1 MSDEDRM
8 MQDKSLKWSSASIIN
23 NDKKQI
29 EKMDLVND
37 IDRLFYDIKNIEDQA
52 SVFRSILRL
61 NDRSILKGIKAFI
74 KDKAYIEPKNPKQLE
89 LNLS

>member
-8 MQDKSLKWSSASIIN
+8 MQDKNLKWSSASIIN

-37 IDRLFYDIKNIEDQA
+37 IDRLFYDIENIEDQA
-52 SVFRSILRL
+52 SVFRAVLRL
-61 NDRSILKGIKAFI
+61 NNISVLKGLKTYII
-74 KDKAYIEPKNPKQLE
+74 LNCTRKDNKK
-89 LNLS
+89 

>member
-8 MQDKSLKWSSASIIN
+8 MQDKNLKWSSASIIN

-37 IDRLFYDIKNIEDQA
+37 IDRLFYDIENIEDQA
-52 SVFRSILRL
+52 SVFRAILRC
-61 NDRSILKGIKAFI
+61 NEKSILKGVKAYI
-74 KDKAYIEPKNPKQLE
+74 KDKSYMKDRYETNNE
-89 LNLS
+89 

>member
-8 MQDKSLKWSSASIIN
+8 MQDKNLKWSSASIIN

-37 IDRLFYDIKNIEDQA
+37 IDRLFYDIENMEDQA
-52 SVFRSILRL
+52 
-61 NDRSILKGIKAFI
+61 
-74 KDKAYIEPKNPKQLE
+74 
-89 LNLS
+89 

>member
-1 MSDEDRM
+1 MSDEERM

-23 NDKKQI
+23 NDKKAV

-52 SVFRSILRL
+52 SVFRAILRC
-61 NDRSILKGIKAFI
+61 NETSILKGVKAYI
-74 KDKAYIEPKNPKQLE
+74 KDKSYIKDGKND
-89 LNLS
+89 N